1 MCVRVH
7 MWVCVYSA
15 GRQTDRCTDGQADCV
30 NKFSAYTLCIQI
42 HRQAWVNLV
51 RLKYFRPDWNLS
63 FVSNISEFFFKSQFQ
78 NQDTEAV
85 YILKT

>member
-15 GRQTDRCTDGQADCV
+15 GRRTDRRTDGQADCV

-42 HRQAWVNLV
+42 HRQALVNLV
-51 RLKYFRPDWNLS
+51 RLKYFHPAWNLS
-63 FVSNISEFFFKSQFQ
+63 FVSKISEKIF
-78 NQDTEAV
+78 
-85 YILKT
+85 